1 MEKNKANSIVYVV
14 ACLTVLFLFVSRYIL
29 LGAGI
34 VALLTIYIAIRE
46 RTLKIKR
53 TAVFFL
59 VFIFINLIQHL
70 FTSNSEAIQEIERNL
85 IYFILIILLY
95 NIEIQ
100 YKVFIKI
107 WRLMLAFCFAIQ
119 IVQFFKLFNINQI
132 LESVYGYNMFLKQA
146 TYSSIAYFRSGSI
159 FMSLNPYVKFTAVS
173 LAILFFDLSRDDAE
187 RIKDYVF
194 IAIAFISSL
203 LSGSRT
209 GFVIIAIISMFFLI
223 SRLGPKANAKAIA
236 RIFLAG
242 LGFVV
247 VFIILNRRYNL
258 LDARFFTTEA
268 TGSYDY
274 KIEVIKKF
282 LSEATGGQ
290 TIFGMGAYNASVTG
304 YEMDSDLGYALSYYG
319 FLGVA
324 VFYSMIISLV
334 GLKRRFDKPGII
346 YLLML
351 LIIQV
356 LSGVTS
362 GVYFNYRVFSI
373 ILLGLIPFH
382 TSFLKTEADGGMI

>member
-1 MEKNKANSIVYVV
+1 
-14 ACLTVLFLFVSRYIL
+14 
-29 LGAGI
+29 
-34 VALLTIYIAIRE
+34 
-46 RTLKIKR
+46 
-53 TAVFFL
+53 
-59 VFIFINLIQHL
+59 
-70 FTSNSEAIQEIERNL
+70 
-85 IYFILIILLY
+85 
-95 NIEIQ
+95 
-100 YKVFIKI
+100 
-107 WRLMLAFCFAIQ
+107 
-119 IVQFFKLFNINQI
+119 
-132 LESVYGYNMFLKQA
+132 
-146 TYSSIAYFRSGSI
+146 
-159 FMSLNPYVKFTAVS
+159 MSLNPYVKFTAVS

-194 IAIAFISSL
+194 IEIAFISSL

-274 KIEVIKKF
+274 KIDVIKKF

-324 VFYSMIISLV
+324 VFTL
-334 GLKRRFDKPGII
+334 
-346 YLLML
+346 
-351 LIIQV
+351 
-356 LSGVTS
+356 
-362 GVYFNYRVFSI
+362 
-373 ILLGLIPFH
+373 
-382 TSFLKTEADGGMI
+382 